1 MTGDEIIDELF
12 DMLEEQGIA
21 VEGEISEVGG
31 GQVVEGG
38 QVEVGG
44 GQIVEGGQVEP
55 VSHEPGSS
63 VAESNQGGV
72 ERKDPRVSKI
82 LRVIGHGINI
92 ADVYEDPAL
101 FKLMK
106 ELVHLKVFSFKLF
119 IYAI

>member
-1 MTGDEIIDELF
+1 
-12 DMLEEQGIA
+12 MLEEQGIA
-21 VEGEISEVGG
+21 VEGEISEVSGA
-31 GQVVEGG
+31 QVVEGG
-38 QVEVGG
+38 QVEPINHNFASGASLG
-44 GQIVEGGQVEP
+44 
-55 VSHEPGSS
+55 VSSS
-63 VAESNQGGV
+63 LARSNQGGV
-72 ERKDPRVSKI
+72 ETKDPRVSKI